1 MTSHFPMSR
10 PHAKNWCFTLNNY
23 TPEEEEALK
32 RIGEEMANDN
42 NHWCKYLCFGRER
55 GEQGTP
61 HLQGCISIRTCQRM
75 NWIVNKIWGRGHQR
89 THWEIMKGTIDQ
101 AANYCKKDGDYS
113 EYGRIT
119 QAAIQNQWEDIRDMI
134 KNGCTSD
141 EVRDKYPKTW
151 AAYRTSIES
160 WVNEGRQA
168 RLEHYD
174 GDLKQKNSWIWGPPG
189 VGKSKKAR
197 EEGNSFYN
205 KAVNKWW
212 DGYNGEE
219 VVILED
225 VDPERCK
232 MLVHHMK
239 IWLDRYIFTAEVKQ
253 SSTVLSPK
261 SYRMII
267 TSNYSP
273 EECFN
278 QTDLEAIRRRLH
290 VIHMT
295 NL

>member
-10 PHAKNWCFTLNNY
+10 GARRWCFTLNNY
-23 TPEEEEALK
+23 TPEEELTFW
-32 RIGEEMANDN
+32 RLGQDIN
-42 NHWCKYLCFGRER
+42 NSDWLEYLIYGREV
-55 GEQGTP
+55 GEQGTR
-61 HLQGCISIRTCQRM
+61 HLQGYLMAKHRM
-75 NWIVNKIWGRGHQR
+75 RWSTINNKIFGEQDQGRI
-89 THWEIMKGTIDQ
+89 HWETSRGTPQQ
-101 AANYCKKDGDYS
+101 AIAYCKKDGDFE
-113 EYGRIT
+113 EYGEL
-119 QAAIQNQWEDIRDMI
+119 ANKPKNQWDDIKEMI
-134 KNGCTSD
+134 KSGCTSD
-141 EVRDKYPKTW
+141 EVRDKYPRTW

-174 GDLKQKNSWIWGPPG
+174 GDLKQKNLWIWGPPG

-212 DGYNGEE
+212 DGYKGEE

-295 NL
+295 SL

>member
-1 MTSHFPMSR
+1 MTSHFPMSAGAR
-10 PHAKNWCFTLNNY
+10 RWCFTLNNY
-23 TPEEEEALK
+23 TPEEELAFWRLGQEIENSDWL
-32 RIGEEMANDN
+32 E
-42 NHWCKYLCFGRER
+42 YLIYGREV

-61 HLQGCISIRTCQRM
+61 HLQGYLMANHKMRWSTM
-75 NWIVNKIWGRGHQR
+75 NRRIFGQDDYGRV
-89 THWEIMKGTIDQ
+89 HWETARGTPQQ
-101 AANYCKKDGDYS
+101 AITYCKKDGDFEEFGS
-113 EYGRIT
+113 TGT
-119 QAAIQNQWEDIRDMI
+119 KPKNQWQDIKEMVNSGKSVEDIRD
-134 KNGCTSD
+134 
-141 EVRDKYPKTW
+141 KYPGTW

-174 GDLKQKNSWIWGPPG
+174 GDLKQKNLWIWGPPG

-212 DGYNGEE
+212 DGYKGEE

-232 MLVHHMK
+232 MLVHHLK

-295 NL
+295 SL